1 MRRRDVILGLLAA
14 GPEAG
19 LPDFSRAG
27 YRGGR
32 AALPRVEAAVELRPE
47 AGDQTARIQAA
58 LDRVRAGA
66 VLLRRGEWVVGGT
79 LRIVRSGIVLRGEA
93 GTTLLAAGKEPRT
106 LIEIRGGA
114 GVAGE
119 GTRILDE
126 VVPVGARRFR
136 VAAPRGLRPGQTV
149 LVRRAG
155 NAAWIREIG
164 MDRIAE
170 RPGVPGSTRQWTP
183 FDLDFERSIVA
194 VDGEW
199 VTVDAPVLCAIE
211 QRWGGG
217 WLLPFDDRA
226 RLRECGVEDLRA
238 VSAFDRDVRAT
249 YRGETYLADEAH
261 ARSFV
266 AIDGANDCWV
276 RGARAEGFSYA
287 CVDVRRTRGVTVADS
302 YCGAMVSQ
310 LTGSRRYPFSVNGQ
324 RTLVVRCEADT
335 GRHDFVV
342 GSRVAGPNVFLD
354 CRSGRQ
360 YATSEPHHRWSV
372 GGLYDNVRSAIS
384 VQDRGY
390 MGTGHG
396 WSGANYVLWNCEG
409 RVVCHRPP
417 TADNWVIGHIGERAA
432 GAFPGRPD
440 GRFLEWGRHVAPR
453 SLYEWQ
459 LRADAK

>member
-1 MRRRDVILGLLAA
+1 MRRRDLVLGLLAA

-27 YRGGR
+27 YRDGR
-32 AALPRVEAAVELRPE
+32 AALPNVAAAAALRPE

-58 LDRVRAGA
+58 IDSARAGA
-66 VLLRRGEWVVGGT
+66 VVLRRGEWTVGGT
-79 LRIVRSGIVLRGEA
+79 LRIARSGVVLRGED
-93 GTTLLAAGKEPRT
+93 GTTLLAAGKEPRA
-106 LIEIRGGA
+106 LIEIRGGV
-114 GVAGE
+114 GVAGA
-119 GTRILDE
+119 GVRIADD
-126 VVPVGARRFR
+126 VVPVGSKRFR
-136 VAAPRGLRPGQTV
+136 VETARGLRAGQTV

-170 RPGVPGSTRQWTP
+170 RPGVPGSTRQWAP
-183 FDLDFERSIVA
+183 FDLDFERTVTA

-199 VTVDAPVLCAIE
+199 VTIDAPVLCAIE

-226 RLRECGVEDLRA
+226 RVRECGVENLRA
-238 VSAFDRDVRAT
+238 VSAFDRDGRAS
-249 YRGETYLADEAH
+249 YRGERYFSDEAH
-261 ARSFV
+261 ARTFV
-266 AIDGANDCWV
+266 EIDGANDCWV

-287 CVDVRRTRGVTVADS
+287 CVEVRRTRGVTVADS
-302 YCGAMVSQ
+302 SCGAMVSQ

-372 GGLYDNVRSAIS
+372 GGLYDNVRSAIA

-396 WSGANYVLWNCEG
+396 WAGANYVLWNCEG
-409 RVVCHRPP
+409 RVVCQRPP
-417 TADNWVIGHIGERAA
+417 TADNWVIGHVGERAP
-432 GAFPGRPD
+432 GAFPGRPE
-440 GRFLEWGRHVAPR
+440 GRFIEWGRHVAPR

-459 LRADAK
+459 RSAEAK